1 MPASICPQKL
11 NLTSPPLSLRARS
24 PAVTRPGSPDVPQA
38 PSPPRA
44 RGEQRQETA
53 IFGPKPV
60 PALRPRPCARTLR
73 GSLVLCRDPSRL
85 SASRGVARLGSTAQL
100 RGEKAVKATVSNAIE
115 QFNLLGWGMPA
126 AEMLHRLQTPAFAGR
141 SGGGGSRAGSPQYF
155 LNIYS
160 EEDLPVFLFISIS
173 IYLSI
178 FLFISIFVAVNP
190 KHPPASALQTT
201 RSRCRG
207 RARLSFCQFGKKEG
221 VQPSAPRFW
230 GPRGPPGRTR
240 TCPRSRWRGGPASMR
255 PPVRQLCL
263 PLGGGC
269 PALLSSPRAN
279 ANSSKLDLSLPIGSA
294 IYLYFFIIYF
304 IFFWRAN

>member
-73 GSLVLCRDPSRL
+73 GSLALCRDPSRL

-115 QFNLLGWGMPA
+115 QFNLLGWGMPT

-141 SGGGGSRAGSPQYF
+141 SGGGEQGWEPSVFPEYLFRKRSPCFSVYF
-155 LNIYS
+155 DI
-160 EEDLPVFLFISIS
+160 DLFI
-173 IYLSI
+173 
-178 FLFISIFVAVNP
+178 
-190 KHPPASALQTT
+190 
-201 RSRCRG
+201 
-207 RARLSFCQFGKKEG
+207 
-221 VQPSAPRFW
+221 
-230 GPRGPPGRTR
+230 
-240 TCPRSRWRGGPASMR
+240 
-255 PPVRQLCL
+255 
-263 PLGGGC
+263 
-269 PALLSSPRAN
+269 
-279 ANSSKLDLSLPIGSA
+279 
-294 IYLYFFIIYF
+294 YFFIYF
-304 IFFWRAN
+304 YFCRG